1 LALLQAEKFRTLRG
15 HFSSL
20 QLLNGLDLVSPKPTT
35 EIRKLI
41 RLQCAVFQLA
51 ILLVVGGMIP
61 GCRSFNATGQP
72 PNLGGRPAV
81 ENPLR
86 VPMLD
91 RWFVMDQIS
100 DEIDDYFR
108 IKREERI
115 RVLDGVMSEGSIE
128 THPEIGGTVLEPW
141 KKDSTRGFERVQA
154 TLQTIRRFA
163 KVRVIPTGNSYLVDV
178 KVYKELE
185 DLNQPVGATVSAP
198 QFRYDN
204 ALDAGG
210 TNPWQTNIYEGWIP
224 LGRDFSLEQKIMRNI
239 QARLAPQ
246 SEYDP
251 GIGAHQ

>member
-1 LALLQAEKFRTLRG
+1 
-15 HFSSL
+15 
-20 QLLNGLDLVSPKPTT
+20 
-35 EIRKLI
+35 
-41 RLQCAVFQLA
+41 
-51 ILLVVGGMIP
+51 MM

-81 ENPLR
+81 ENPLM

-108 IKREERI
+108 IKSDQRI
-115 RVLDGVMSEGSIE
+115 RVLDGVMSEGRIE
-128 THPEIGGTVLEPW
+128 TYPAIAGTVLEPW

-163 KVRVIPTGNSYLVDV
+163 KIRVIPTGTSYQVDV

-185 DLNQPVGATVSAP
+185 DLNQPVGATVIAP

-204 ALDAGG
+204 ALDVDAGG
-210 TNPWQTNIYEGWIP
+210 VAETNISAGWIP
-224 LGRDFSLEQKIMRNI
+224 QGRDFSLEQKILRNI
-239 QARLAPQ
+239 QFRLAQPKEGQ
-246 SEYDP
+246 LP
-251 GIGAHQ
+251 GGQ

>member
-1 LALLQAEKFRTLRG
+1 M
-15 HFSSL
+15 
-20 QLLNGLDLVSPKPTT
+20 P
-35 EIRKLI
+35 
-41 RLQCAVFQLA
+41 CAVLMV
-51 ILLVVGGMIP
+51 LLGQST

-81 ENPLR
+81 ENPLM

-115 RVLDGVMSEGSIE
+115 RDSDGVMSEGWIE
-128 THPEIGGTVLEPW
+128 THPAIAGTLLEPW
-141 KKDSTRGFERVQA
+141 KKGSTRGFERVQA
-154 TLQTIRRFA
+154 TLQTIRRIA

-185 DLNQPVGATVSAP
+185 DLNQPVGATVTAP

-204 ALDAGG
+204 ALDVDSEGIG
-210 TNPWQTNIYEGWIP
+210 QTNIFAGWIP
-224 LGRDFSLEQKIMRNI
+224 QGRDFSLEQKILRNI
-239 QARLAPQ
+239 QFRLTQPQ
-246 SEYDP
+246 EGRLP
-251 GIGAHQ
+251 GGQ